1 MKIKWLG
8 HASFLITTQDGK
20 KIITDPYTPGDG
32 INYKPIA
39 ESADI
44 VTSSHSHGDHNN
56 TQAVKGSPTVLAQG
70 GSRTV
75 KGIEFKTVPVFH
87 DETGGKQ
94 RGKNLIFCFKADG
107 LSLCHLGDLGH
118 RLDQQQLADIRPV
131 DVLFIPVGGFYTIDA
146 KAASEIAGLIQ
157 AKLIFPM
164 HYKTPMTDYP
174 IKGVDEFLRDKKNIR
189 RVGSSEVEVNKD
201 SLPKG
206 EEIVVLQPA

>member
-8 HASFLITTQDGK
+8 HSSFLITTQDGK
-20 KIITDPYTPGDG
+20 KIITDPYTPGEG

-39 ESADI
+39 ESADV

-56 TQAVKGSPTVLAQG
+56 TQAVKGNPTVLTQG

-75 KGIEFKTVPVFH
+75 KGIEFKAVPVFH
-87 DETGGKQ
+87 DETGGQQ
-94 RGKNLIFCFKADG
+94 RGKNLIFCFKVDG

-118 RLDQQQLADIRPV
+118 RLDQSQLADIRPV
-131 DVLFIPVGGFYTIDA
+131 DVLFIPVGGFYTVDA
-146 KAASEIAGLIQ
+146 KAASEIAGSIQ

-164 HYKTPMTDYP
+164 HYKTPRIDYP
-174 IKGVDEFLRDKKNIR
+174 IKGVEEFLRDKKNIR
-189 RVGSSEVEVNKD
+189 RVGSSEFEVNKD

-206 EEIVVLQPA
+206 EEIVILQPA